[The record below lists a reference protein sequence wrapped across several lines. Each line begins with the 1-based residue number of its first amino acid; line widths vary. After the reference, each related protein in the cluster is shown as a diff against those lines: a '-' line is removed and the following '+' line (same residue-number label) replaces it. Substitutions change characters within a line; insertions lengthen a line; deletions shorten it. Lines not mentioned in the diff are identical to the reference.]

1 MASLPQLDLNGIPID
16 VSYSNKLQFDKRII
30 FVPDAKVVVTIPGS
44 NDRLVVQKIDVD
56 EALEKS
62 AIDYLFFSSQP
73 VTRAVKGVAYQY
85 QMSVRSR
92 KGAVKYRLDAA
103 PEGMKLTSQGEIT
116 WPIPTDY
123 EANSADVIVT
133 VTDASGQEST
143 QTFRISLGTARDMPN
158 HVRHDICALAH
169 CLMKCYL

>member
-1 MASLPQLDLNGIPID
+1 MLSSP
-16 VSYSNKLQFDKRII
+16 
-30 FVPDAKVVVTIPGS
+30 TIPGS

-73 VTRAVKGVAYQY
+73 VTRAAKGTTYQY
-85 QMSVRSR
+85 QMNTRSR
-92 KGAVKYRLDAA
+92 KGAVKYRLDTA
-103 PEGMKLTSQGEIT
+103 PEGMKLSSQGEIT
-116 WPIPTDY
+116 WPIPAKY

-143 QTFRISLGTARDMPN
+143 QTFRITLGVAKDMP
-158 HVRHDICALAH
+158 
-169 CLMKCYL
+169 